1 MKTFITSLFLTLSL
15 SGTAALIK
23 TAQKGNWND
32 GNTWVGGNV
41 PQSGD
46 SIWIDHHDTVTVTG
60 NVSLGANTILVVDT
74 MSALIINPGRRIDLG
89 AGSRFYLRGP
99 SSLVKS
105 GTGGGSASLIRI
117 NGTDV
122 WSAGVQ
128 GDIFGPV
135 CLPSGTVSWCG
146 VVTLP
151 VKYGHWQANVCG
163 TSVCLDWSTVA
174 EENNSH
180 FTILRTTD
188 LVEYEPIAILK
199 GAGNSYTTQHYN
211 YTDANVLPGVT
222 YYYQLQQTDYNGDT
236 HVSTLVSA
244 AHKATKAIRVSPNPV
259 QHDIHFQFNGF
270 NTQDDVKIIF
280 SDSRGKK
287 LWVWEGQ
294 SVDFTMSHSEI
305 IQNKGIV
312 YMHCISTNFE
322 MHQKLIIE

>member
-1 MKTFITSLFLTLSL
+1 MKTFITTLFLTLSL
-15 SGTAALIK
+15 SGMAALIK

-32 GNTWVGGNV
+32 GSTWVGGNV
-41 PQSGD
+41 PQTGD
-46 SIWIDHHDTVTVTG
+46 SIWIDHHDSVTVTNNVTLG
-60 NVSLGANTILVVDT
+60 NNTILVVDT

-105 GTGGGSASLIRI
+105 GSGGGSASLIRI
-117 NGTDV
+117 NGIDV

-128 GDIFGPV
+128 GNIFGPI

-146 VVTLP
+146 IVTLP

-188 LVEYEPIAILK
+188 LIEYEPIAILK

-222 YYYQLQQTDYNGDT
+222 YYYQLQQTDFNGNT
-236 HVSTLVSA
+236 YLTKLISTIHQELKSI
-244 AHKATKAIRVSPNPV
+244 HISPNP
-259 QHDIHFQFNGF
+259 IHNDVHFLFTGFQIPS
-270 NTQDDVKIIF
+270 QVKIKL
-280 SDSRGKK
+280 SDSRGKT
-287 LWVWEGQ
+287 LWEWEGQ
-294 SVDFTMSHSEI
+294 SVDFTMSLSEI
-305 IQNKGIV
+305 IHNKGIL
-312 YMHCISTNFE
+312 YINCISTDIEF
-322 MHQKLIIE
+322 HQKLVVE